1 MSSPSLLVVESVSK
15 SFGAVKA
22 VDDLSLEVKDGE
34 IAAVI
39 GPNGAGKTTLFNAI
53 SGFSAAD
60 SGTVTLA
67 GDDITRLAPHRIA
80 KLGLVRTFQAARP
93 LRTAT
98 VLENVLAGAYL
109 HGKGGLFS
117 ALVPTRAVRR
127 SEKKLVEECLDI
139 LDAIGLSA
147 QAESYPGEL
156 AAGQLRL
163 LEIARGL
170 ASRPKLLLLDEPAA
184 GLNQEET
191 GRLEQT
197 LLKIRADGTAILL
210 VEHDVDLVLRISD
223 RVTVLDF
230 GRLLRNGTPEEV
242 RHDPAVAAA
251 YFGTEDVDLD
261 DLDHPADADG
271 ATR

>member
-1 MSSPSLLVVESVSK
+1 MTTSPLLEVQGVSK

-22 VDDLSLEVKDGE
+22 VDDLSLRVNQGE
-34 IAAVI
+34 SAAVI
-39 GPNGAGKTTLFNAI
+39 GPNGAGKTMLFNAI
-53 SGFSAAD
+53 SGFSHAD
-60 SGTVTLA
+60 SGTVTLE
-67 GDDITRLAPHRIA
+67 GQEITRLTPPKIA
-80 KLGLVRTFQAARP
+80 RLGLVRTFQSARP

-109 HGKGGLFS
+109 HGTGGLLS
-117 ALVPTRAVRR
+117 SLLPTPRVRR
-127 SEKKLVEECLDI
+127 AEQRLVDDCLAI
-139 LDAIGLSA
+139 LEAIGLGA
-147 QAESYPGEL
+147 QAGSYPGEL

-184 GLNQEET
+184 GLNKEET
-191 GRLEQT
+191 ARLEQT
-197 LLKIRADGTAILL
+197 LQSIRAEGTAILL

-223 RVTVLDF
+223 HVTVLDF
-230 GRLLRNGTPEEV
+230 GRLLRQGSPEEI

-251 YFGTEDVDLD
+251 YFGTEDVDLE
-261 DLDHPADADG
+261 DLEHSADTEG

>member
-1 MSSPSLLVVESVSK
+1 MSTQPLLHVDGVSK

-22 VDDLSLEVKDGE
+22 LDDLSLQVDEGD

-39 GPNGAGKTTLFNAI
+39 GPNGAGKTTLFNAV
-53 SGFSAAD
+53 SGFAPAD
-60 SGTVTLA
+60 TGSVTLA
-67 GDDITRLAPHRIA
+67 GRDITHLAPQRIA
-80 KLGLVRTFQAARP
+80 RLGLVRTFQAARP
-93 LRTAT
+93 LGNAT

-109 HGKGGLFS
+109 HGRGGLLS
-117 ALVPTRAVRR
+117 SLLPTPGVRR
-127 SEKKLVEECLDI
+127 AEARLVDDCLKI
-139 LDAIGLSA
+139 LDAIGLVDEASL
-147 QAESYPGEL
+147 YPGEL

-170 ASRPKLLLLDEPAA
+170 ASRPHLLLLDEPAA

-191 GRLEQT
+191 ARLEQT
-197 LLKIRADGTAILL
+197 LLQIRADGTAILL

-223 RVTVLDF
+223 KVTVLDF
-230 GRLLRNGTPEEV
+230 GRLLRQGTAEEI

-261 DLDHPADADG
+261 DLEAPTTEG
-271 ATR
+271 ATS